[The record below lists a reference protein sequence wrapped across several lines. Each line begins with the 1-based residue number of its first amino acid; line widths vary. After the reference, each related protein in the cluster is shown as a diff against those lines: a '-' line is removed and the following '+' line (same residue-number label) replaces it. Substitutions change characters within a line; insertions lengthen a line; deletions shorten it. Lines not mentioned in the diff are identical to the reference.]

1 MKTVAVFEAKN
12 RFSELLNAVEQGEE
26 ITITRD
32 GRAGARMVSVATAG
46 RGAPG
51 QQGLVAGD
59 MRRLRG
65 LGEGVELGVP
75 LAQAIGAGR
84 D

>member
-26 ITITRD
+26 ITITRH
-32 GRAGARMVSVATAG
+32 GTAGPRLVSVATAG
-46 RGAPG
+46 QGAPG
-51 QQGLVAGD
+51 QQGRVAGA

>member
-26 ITITRD
+26 ITITRH
-32 GRAGARMVSVATAG
+32 GTAVARLVSVTASG
-46 RGAPG
+46 QGMPG
-51 QQGLVAGD
+51 QQNRVAD
-59 MRRLRG
+59 AMARLRG
-65 LGEGVELGVP
+65 LGAGVELGVP
-75 LAQAIGAGR
+75 LTQAIADGR

>member
-26 ITITRD
+26 ITITRH
-32 GRAGARMVSVATAG
+32 GTAVARLVSVATAG
-46 RGAPG
+46 QGVPG
-51 QQGLVAGD
+51 QQGRVAGA

-65 LGEGVELGVP
+65 LCEGVELGVP